1 MTKIP
6 LALIAAT
13 LTALT
18 GCAGGGDPV
27 AAPPRGEEA
36 VSALPTPARP
46 TAPPS
51 DPTDDTKATTS
62 IVGTV
67 NRGGTGPCYG
77 LVTDDGVQYALYEAK
92 GRALR
97 TGVRITVDAAPSR
110 LRIDCGTGILVE
122 VKALTPLR

>member
-1 MTKIP
+1 MLTV
-6 LALIAAT
+6 
-13 LTALT
+13 LTA
-18 GCAGGGDPV
+18 CAGSGDPV
-27 AAPPRGEEA
+27 AAPPRGEEP
-36 VSALPTPARP
+36 VSVLPTPARP

-51 DPTDDTKATTS
+51 YPTDDTKATTT

-67 NRGGTGPCYG
+67 NRGGAGPCYG

-97 TGVRITVDAAPSR
+97 AGVRITVDATPSR
-110 LRIDCGTGILVE
+110 LRIDCGAGIPVE